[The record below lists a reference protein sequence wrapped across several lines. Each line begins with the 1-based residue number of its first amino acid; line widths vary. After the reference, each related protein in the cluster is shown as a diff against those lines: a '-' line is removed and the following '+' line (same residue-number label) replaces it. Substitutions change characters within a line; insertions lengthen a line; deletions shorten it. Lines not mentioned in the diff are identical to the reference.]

1 MPDQK
6 LTERDAAAAV
16 SLSDYL
22 IATQG
27 GVTKRMQMQKVVNA
41 IDLLAASGALT
52 INDIAAIYTGGSV
65 SQATIQKILN
75 TVPTLS
81 AVSTPLSG
89 SEIVPMIQGGV
100 CVSPSIADLVEFSN
114 TSVPTK
120 VGWLTRVSLPDGD
133 ASHTTIGEAFTLN
146 SGTGA
151 AVTAT
156 ATEPQGISNAT
167 TTTLNNRAN
176 WGGNAIHWLIKEVRF
191 AGLFR
196 LPSIADITWQFGLSD
211 TNYGSWTNV
220 DTGGGTVDWVTFRFS
235 TSAGDTNFM
244 YGYGTG
250 GSGSFFSTGVP
261 ANTSL
266 HLFEVRMKS
275 NGRLDYYID
284 NVKVASNINHTAATN
299 VAYQLISGHTTLI
312 GGTQKLVHWF
322 GCSLAHKWF

>member
-6 LTERDAAAAV
+6 LTERPDAAAV
-16 SLSDYL
+16 SLADYL
-22 IATQG
+22 VVTQAAT
-27 GVTKRMQMQKVVNA
+27 TKRMAIQKVVNA
-41 IDLLAASGALT
+41 IDLLTASGALA
-52 INDIAAIYTGGSV
+52 IDDVAAIYTGGAV
-65 SQATIQKILN
+65 KQATIQKILN
-75 TVPTLS
+75 AVPTLT
-81 AVSTPLSG
+81 AVSSNLTG
-89 SEIVPMIQGGV
+89 AEIVPMIQSSV
-100 CVSPSIADLVEFSN
+100 CVRPTISDLVEFSN

-120 VGWLTRVSLPDGD
+120 VGWLTRLSLPDGD

-146 SGTGA
+146 AGTGA

-156 ATEPQGISNAT
+156 ATEPQGISNT
-167 TTTLNNRAN
+167 TTTALNNRAN

-220 DTGGGTVDWVTFRFS
+220 DTGGGAVDWVTFRFS

-244 YGYGTG
+244 YGYGTAG
-250 GSGSFFSTGVP
+250 AGSFFSTGVT
-261 ANTSL
+261 ADTNL

-275 NGRLDYYID
+275 NGRLDYFID
-284 NVKVASNINHTAATN
+284 NVKVGNNVNHTAATN
-299 VAYQLISGHTTLI
+299 VAMQLISGHTNLI
-312 GGTQKLVHWF
+312 GVPAKAVHWF